1 MVAPLKVVKK
11 PEAAPVSQDN
21 YSVPNAVATVGN
33 EHKTLTKYSYSESGE
48 KYVKVLLDFPDA
60 KNLIHKD
67 NVTCNFGDRTF
78 EIFVNNYKGENYRFG
93 VQNLHHRI
101 LTKDCSWSLK
111 SNNVQITLRKRKNED
126 NWWSLHKA
134 KAVGEKA
141 GDSD

>member
-1 MVAPLKVVKK
+1 
-11 PEAAPVSQDN
+11 
-21 YSVPNAVATVGN
+21 
-33 EHKTLTKYSYSESGE
+33 LTKYSYSESGE

-60 KNLIHKD
+60 KNLIQKD
-67 NVTCNFGDRTF
+67 NVTCTFGDRTF
-78 EIFVNNYKGENYRFG
+78 ELQVLNYKGENYRFG

-111 SNNVQITLRKRKNED
+111 SNNVQVTLRKRKNED